1 MEIRLCNT
9 KSENNV
15 IGKDVS
21 IIATL
26 SCTVKGDISLT
37 NPTVIVNYNSNLV
50 NINYAHIAEWS
61 RWYYVKDVR
70 GLTGGRYEVDLVSDP
85 LQSFADDIKKCPAI
99 LSDTQSVGLNK
110 YLPSDVFVT
119 NVKNTT
125 TIIEFSD
132 GLAEIGEY
140 VLITAGG

>member
-1 MEIRLCNT
+1 MEIQLCST

-21 IIATL
+21 IIATA

-37 NPTVIVNYNSNLV
+37 NPTVIINYSSNLV
-50 NINYAHIAEWS
+50 NINYSHIAEWG
-61 RWYYVKDVR
+61 RWYYVKDIR

-99 LSDTQSVGLNK
+99 LAETQKTGLNR
-110 YLPSDVFVT
+110 YLPSESFVR
-119 NVKNTT
+119 NVKATT
-125 TIIEFSD
+125 NIITFSNGLLDNGEF
-132 GLAEIGEY
+132 I
-140 VLITAGG
+140 LITAGG